1 MIQLP
6 SALMGKTLTVVVVG
20 AGGTGS
26 ILLGGLA
33 QMAIALEALG
43 HPGLRVTVVDD
54 DRVSPANIGRQ
65 AFGKADIGQYKA
77 EVLVNRINL
86 SFGLDWEACTNRL
99 ATDPDETDLGRSFS
113 QHGRH
118 RGKDDADIWIGCVD
132 TRAARKAINNHWHRS
147 VGRGNASIWLD
158 CGNAAHS
165 GQVVLGLRESVCIEE
180 GGQRNGKWVSAQY
193 RTQVLLPSCAD
204 LFPEMIDDSQ
214 DGADSAPSCS
224 LPEALAKQD
233 LFTNRAMADAAL
245 NLLWQF
251 LRHGETAVH
260 GAFINL
266 KNCRTNPLPV
276 DEAVWQRMGY
286 ERPPLFVKTQ
296 EQALTEIA

>member
-1 MIQLP
+1 MSIQLP
-6 SALMGKTLTVVVVG
+6 SALMGKELRIIVVG

-33 QMAIALEALG
+33 QMAIALHALG
-43 HPGLRVTVVDD
+43 HPGLDVLVVDD

-65 AFGKADIGQYKA
+65 AFCVADVGQYKA

-86 SFGLDWEACTNRL
+86 SFGLDWGAVTERLGAEAS
-99 ATDPDETDLGRSFS
+99 ETRFAGVF
-113 QHGRH
+113 H
-118 RGKDDADIWIGCVD
+118 RRGEGQADVWIGCVD
-132 TRAARKAINNHWHRS
+132 TRSARKAIRNHWYHSVHR
-147 VGRGNASIWLD
+147 NDASIWLD
-158 CGNAAHS
+158 CGNTADS
-165 GQVVLGLRESVCIEE
+165 GQVIMGLRESVCTVE
-180 GGQRNGKWVSAQY
+180 QTKRDGKWISPEY
-193 RTQVLLPSCAD
+193 KTNVLLPSCAD
-204 LFPEMIDDSQ
+204 LFPEMVDDSL
-214 DGADSAPSCS
+214 DGADTAPSCS
-224 LPEALAKQD
+224 LPEALTKQD

-251 LRHGETAVH
+251 LRHGTLSVH

-286 ERPPLFVKTQ
+286 ERPPLAVRAK
-296 EQALTEIA
+296 EQVTEEVA

>member
-1 MIQLP
+1 MNIQLP
-6 SALMGKTLTVVVVG
+6 SPLMGKTLRIVVVG

-43 HPGLRVTVVDD
+43 HPGIDVVVVDD

-65 AFGKADIGQYKA
+65 AFGKADIGQFKA

-86 SFGLDWEACTNRL
+86 SFGLDWKAVTQRLEADAAETNFTRNY
-99 ATDPDETDLGRSFS
+99 
-113 QHGRH
+113 H
-118 RGKDDADIWIGCVD
+118 RRGSGEADVWIGCVD
-132 TRAARKAINNHWHRS
+132 TRSARKAIRNHWYNSVHREE
-147 VGRGNASIWLD
+147 ASIWLD
-158 CGNAAHS
+158 CGNTADS
-165 GQVVLGLRESVCIEE
+165 GQVILGLRESVCTAK
-180 GGQRNGKWVSAQY
+180 QTQVHGKWVAPQFS
-193 RTQVLLPSCAD
+193 TNVLLPSCAD
-204 LFPEMIDDSQ
+204 LFPEMVDESL
-214 DGADSAPSCS
+214 DGADTAPSCS
-224 LPEALAKQD
+224 LPEALTKQD

-251 LRHGETAVH
+251 LRHGELSVH

-286 ERPPLFVKTQ
+286 ERPPLAQKAKQQ
-296 EQALTEIA
+296 ETADVD